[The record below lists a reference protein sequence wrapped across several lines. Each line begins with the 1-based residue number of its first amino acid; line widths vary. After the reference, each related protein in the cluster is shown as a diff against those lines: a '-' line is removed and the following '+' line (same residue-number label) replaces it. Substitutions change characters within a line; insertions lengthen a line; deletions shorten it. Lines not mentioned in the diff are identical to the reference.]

1 MAGVWRH
8 PLGAGN
14 RTELLSSQ
22 GTGAGGF
29 QVHLLRCTEV
39 EKSSGGEEP
48 KATWR
53 KLSGASF
60 LLLQC
65 CLSSLSAPSTD
76 SSAPEMFQAGWRSF
90 LLLAFP
96 FSSGCPWPR
105 LPPQQLLPYVLTRAY
120 THQIWHTGASWL
132 LLSVTEPFVQTDI
145 HHLCTDSAP
154 SRSAS
159 LTASH
164 SNSQVHVS
172 LSKQGFV
179 SLHVLR
185 PSILSF

>member
-1 MAGVWRH
+1 MVHSPMAGVWRH

-14 RTELLSSQ
+14 QTELLSSQ

-29 QVHLLRCTEV
+29 QVHLLRCAEV

-48 KATWR
+48 KATWK

-96 FSSGCPWPR
+96 P
-105 LPPQQLLPYVLTRAY
+105 L
-120 THQIWHTGASWL
+120 GAPDPVY
-132 LLSVTEPFVQTDI
+132 LLSSCCLMFSHEHTHT
-145 HHLCTDSAP
+145 
-154 SRSAS
+154 RSD
-159 LTASH
+159 TP
-164 SNSQVHVS
+164 
-172 LSKQGFV
+172 
-179 SLHVLR
+179 VLVD
-185 PSILSF
+185 FY